1 MGPCGELRYPS
12 YPESN
17 GTRKFSGIGEF
28 QCYEKYLRS
37 SLQAYAES
45 VEKTNWGTSGPHDA
59 GEYQKIPEDTEFFQE
74 RWNRKLLEHGHKL
87 LTLAKAI
94 FQGTGAKLSGKIA
107 GIYWHYN
114 TRSNAAELTA
124 GYYKFTTQ
132 SNSKLF
138 NTHGI
143 VFSFTGMENNLST
156 QTARRKAG

>member
-1 MGPCGELRYPS
+1 MCMSSRGRTPIQEIQVGMGPCGELRYPS

-45 VEKTNWGTSGPHDA
+45 VEKTNWGT
-59 GEYQKIPEDTEFFQE
+59 
-74 RWNRKLLEHGHKL
+74 RKLLEHGHKL

-94 FQGTGAKLSGKIA
+94 FQGTGAKLSGKVA